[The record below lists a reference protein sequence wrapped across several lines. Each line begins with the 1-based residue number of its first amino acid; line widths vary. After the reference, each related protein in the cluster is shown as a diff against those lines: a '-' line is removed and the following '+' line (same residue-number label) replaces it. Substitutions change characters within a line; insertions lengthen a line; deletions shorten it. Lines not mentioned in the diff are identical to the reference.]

1 MTRVRYFAQKC
12 SLTDFCMMEA
22 RSLNQLVSNRNNS
35 AKKCQIHINFL
46 ILLSFVKSKLMT
58 KLKRSWKCSFLC
70 KIFFPNINSFEK
82 NIVIKRAQQFTKIV
96 FSRFLQVKKVTA
108 VGIFCNL
115 RNFGATLCRQK
126 TFLKSLTLILIESF
140 LKVSQYQKIPYL
152 CPNYLFHTYLNGQ
165 ERVTTL
171 PTY

>member
-1 MTRVRYFAQKC
+1 MFLLYKSHSYTCILANVGCKSKQLNTEMLYFCK
-12 SLTDFCMMEA
+12 TFMI
-22 RSLNQLVSNRNNS
+22 LVSNRNNS

-115 RNFGATLCRQK
+115 RNFGATLCR
-126 TFLKSLTLILIESF
+126 
-140 LKVSQYQKIPYL
+140 
-152 CPNYLFHTYLNGQ
+152 
-165 ERVTTL
+165 
-171 PTY
+171 